1 MTKCDRLFPG
11 GPIFYYDPALF
22 PPTTDSFSLGWFA
35 RPRRGDAVCDLGC
48 GTGLLGT
55 LLLARDDSLQLVNVE
70 RNADAFALA
79 ERTFAENGWSVEFRA
94 GDLRDTEV
102 LPAAGSMD
110 YCVCNPPY
118 FPVGSGSSADGQ
130 ARQDARAET
139 QCTLDD
145 VCAAA
150 ARILRWGGGFAVV
163 HRPERLADLLCALRA
178 HGMEPKRLRFLA
190 QMPDAAPSLVL
201 VEARR
206 GGKPGLQIEQPL
218 VIGSE
223 EWDQVYFR

>member
-1 MTKCDRLFPG
+1 MTKCDRFFPE

-22 PPTTDSFSLGWFA
+22 PPTTDSFALGWFA
-35 RPRRGDAVCDLGC
+35 RPWRGDAVCDLGC

-55 LLLARDDSLQLVNVE
+55 ILLARNASLRLVNVE
-70 RNADAFALA
+70 CSADALALA
-79 ERTFAENGWSVEFRA
+79 ERTFAENGWTVGFRP
-94 GDLRDTEV
+94 GDLRDAAV

-118 FPVGSGSSADGQ
+118 FPVGSGKSADGQ
-130 ARQDARAET
+130 ARQDAREET

-178 HGMEPKRLRFLA
+178 HGTEPKRLRFLTQA
-190 QMPDAAPSLVL
+190 PDAAPSLVL

-206 GGKPGLQIEQPL
+206 GGRPGLQIEPPL